1 MPLFSLKD
9 VEMEK
14 VENDNLI
21 FENNIEDNITED
33 ERNAF
38 KEELNE
44 PEPISNKELVL
55 SKLNHTPI
63 SLDLL
68 SQDLGIQ
75 IKDIN
80 EIITELEL
88 EEKIIVENGMARI
101 K

>member
-1 MPLFSLKD
+1 MSKKD
-9 VEMEK
+9 ILLTSEGFLEL
-14 VENDNLI
+14 E
-21 FENNIEDNITED
+21 
-33 ERNAF
+33 
-38 KEELNE
+38 EELNE

-88 EEKIIVENGMARI
+88 EENIVVENSMARI

>member
-1 MPLFSLKD
+1 MPVFSLKD

-14 VENDNLI
+14 IENDNLI
-21 FENNIEDNITED
+21 FENNIEDNTTED

-38 KEELNE
+38 EEELNE

-88 EEKIIVENGMARI
+88 EENIVVENSMARI

>member
-1 MPLFSLKD
+1 MS
-9 VEMEK
+9 
-14 VENDNLI
+14 
-21 FENNIEDNITED
+21 
-33 ERNAF
+33 
-38 KEELNE
+38 ELQ
-44 PEPISNKELVL
+44 VL

-68 SQDLGIQ
+68 SQDLEIQ

-88 EEKIIVENGMARI
+88 EENQLLIYVKGKGFVIPEYRMYKANDAIELYTKAL